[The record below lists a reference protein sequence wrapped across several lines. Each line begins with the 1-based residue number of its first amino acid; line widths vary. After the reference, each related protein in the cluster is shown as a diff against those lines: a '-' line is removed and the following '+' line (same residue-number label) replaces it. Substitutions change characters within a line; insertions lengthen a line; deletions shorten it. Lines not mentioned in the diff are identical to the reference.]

1 MTNRNGVKIM
11 KYILLLFFIVSSASN
26 SINQNTKDDDGL
38 YQYDVEEK
46 IRELGIELEVP
57 NQPKNNLVLSVQS
70 GNLIFLSGN
79 GPITDEKIISGKVGR
94 DLTIEQGYEA
104 ARLTAINQISILKNQ
119 IGDLN
124 KVERI
129 VKVFGMVN
137 ADPSFK
143 EHPKVIN
150 GFSDLM
156 VEVFGDRGKH
166 ARSAVGMASLP
177 WNIACEVELIVQ
189 IQE

>member
-1 MTNRNGVKIM
+1 MR
-11 KYILLLFFIVSSASN
+11 YIFLLFFIILSACTSN
-26 SINQNTKDDDGL
+26 NEYL
-38 YQYDVEEK
+38 YDYDVEEK
-46 IRELGIELEVP
+46 IRGLGIELKVP
-57 NQPKNNLVLSVQS
+57 TVPKANLVLSVQS

-79 GPITDEKIISGKVGR
+79 GPIKDGKVISGKVGK
-94 DLTIEQGYEA
+94 DLTIKQGYDA
-104 ARLTAINQISILKNQ
+104 ARLTAINQLSILKAQ

-124 KVERI
+124 KVEKI

-137 ADPSFK
+137 TDSSFK
-143 EHPKVIN
+143 DHPQVIN

-156 VEVFGDRGKH
+156 VEIFGERGKH

-189 IQE
+189 IKE

>member
-1 MTNRNGVKIM
+1 MN
-11 KYILLLFFIVSSASN
+11 YILLLFFIVSSAST
-26 SINQNTKDDDGL
+26 SLNQNTKDDDSL

-46 IRELGIELEVP
+46 IQELGIELKVP

-79 GPITDEKIISGKVGR
+79 GPITDEKIISGKVGK

-104 ARLTAINQISILKNQ
+104 ARLTAINQISILKDQ

-124 KVERI
+124 RVERI

>member
-1 MTNRNGVKIM
+1 MR
-11 KYILLLFFIVSSASN
+11 YIFLLFFIILSACTSN
-26 SINQNTKDDDGL
+26 NEYL
-38 YQYDVEEK
+38 YDYDVEEK
-46 IRELGIELEVP
+46 IRELGIELKVP
-57 NQPKNNLVLSVQS
+57 TVPKANLVLSVQS

-79 GPITDEKIISGKVGR
+79 GPIKDGKVISGKVGK
-94 DLTIEQGYEA
+94 DLTIKQGYDA
-104 ARLTAINQISILKNQ
+104 ARLTAINQLSILKAQ

-124 KVERI
+124 KVEKI

-137 ADPSFK
+137 ADSSFK
-143 EHPKVIN
+143 DHPQVIN

-156 VEVFGDRGKH
+156 VEIFGERGKH

-189 IQE
+189 IKE

>member
-1 MTNRNGVKIM
+1 M
-11 KYILLLFFIVSSASN
+11 KYTFLLFLIILFGCKNNQDKVSIGN
-26 SINQNTKDDDGL
+26 L
-38 YQYDVEEK
+38 YDYDVENK
-46 IRELGIELEVP
+46 IQELGIELNVP
-57 NQPKNNLVLSVQS
+57 TQPRNNLVPIVQS
-70 GNLIFLSGN
+70 GNLLFLSGN
-79 GPITDEKIISGKVGR
+79 GPIGDGKIISGKVGK
-94 DLTIEQGYEA
+94 DLTIEQGYDA
-104 ARLTAINQISILKNQ
+104 ARMTAINQLSILKAH

-124 KVERI
+124 KVKKI

-156 VEVFGDRGKH
+156 VEIFGERGKH